1 MDAALVW
8 IVLIIT
14 AGIVLVTM
22 FRSGPRTTK
31 EISPQDAL
39 KLRFAKGEI
48 TEADYFRSLAVLE
61 HEKLL
66 ELPE

>member
-1 MDAALVW
+1 METALVW

-22 FRSGPRTTK
+22 FRSNPGPK
-31 EISPQDAL
+31 EVSPQEAL
-39 KLRFAKGEI
+39 QLRFAKGEI